1 MRLIFIYSSK
11 KKSTTSI
18 ICIFFYNFAVQKLS
32 FIEHATNVFGPR
44 SVLQANLS
52 NEIISLSAY
61 CHIHGTW
68 VQQEVTQDSLQD
80 STYGHNKLGYL
91 GWRPRDGCLLFEFLY
106 LSDNELRTLKV
117 SWCKQGK

>member
-1 MRLIFIYSSK
+1 M
-11 KKSTTSI
+11 
-18 ICIFFYNFAVQKLS
+18 
-32 FIEHATNVFGPR
+32 
-44 SVLQANLS
+44 LQANLS
-52 NEIISLSAY
+52 NEVIFLSAY

-91 GWRPRDGCLLFEFLY
+91 GWRLRVGCLLFEFLY